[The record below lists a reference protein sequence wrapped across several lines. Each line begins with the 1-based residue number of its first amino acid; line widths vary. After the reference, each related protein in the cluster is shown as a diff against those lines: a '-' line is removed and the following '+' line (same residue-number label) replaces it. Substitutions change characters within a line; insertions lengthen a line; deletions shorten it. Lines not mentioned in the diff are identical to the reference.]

1 VVKDGRILLVVINS
15 KYFLQNDSIENLTL
29 LVKWSKLVISFYHS
43 KLLNMKPIRFLAGIL
58 LLITGILHV
67 VLYIKTPN
75 DPGSIGLL
83 IFGIIYA
90 IIGILLFNR
99 KIYPLYLGLIIPLIG
114 MTLSIIKFGIPDLIS
129 LLALFKLIGIT
140 VIICCGYL
148 LLNLKKM

>member
-1 VVKDGRILLVVINS
+1 
-15 KYFLQNDSIENLTL
+15 
-29 LVKWSKLVISFYHS
+29 
-43 KLLNMKPIRFLAGIL
+43 MKPIRLLAGIL

-67 VLYIKTPN
+67 VLYIKDPN
-75 DPGSIGLL
+75 VSGSIGLL

-90 IIGILLFNR
+90 VIGILLFNR

-129 LLALFKLIGIT
+129 LLALFKLIGII

-148 LLNLKKM
+148 LLIRKKI

>member
-1 VVKDGRILLVVINS
+1 MK
-15 KYFLQNDSIENLTL
+15 SIRL
-29 LVKWSKLVISFYHS
+29 
-43 KLLNMKPIRFLAGIL
+43 LAGIL

-67 VLYIKTPN
+67 VLYIKDPN
-75 DPGSIGLL
+75 VLGSIGLL

-90 IIGILLFNR
+90 VTGILLFNR

-129 LLALFKLIGIT
+129 LLALFKLIGII

-148 LLNLKKM
+148 LLNRKKM